1 MTTPSKSQT
10 DIPSVDGLNTVTP
23 ETINE
28 AALQYVYALGDV
40 DKADEAVAAEP
51 ETPVDPLM
59 TIMPVGEAI
68 IIEVPEAIA
77 ADNSFIE
84 EAPADLIWIMP
95 SEEAYADGEVYEDV
109 LVDELI
115 DPIFTIMPVDE
126 GIIIDEALLDE
137 TVGGEGDGEVIETPP
152 EDIMD
157 LVLVDPI
164 LTIMPVDDYIFLD
177 DMETIPEDP
186 GFYEEVIDVVADP
199 ETELPPDTDMDSLV
213 MAKPLIWDWSWD
225 TANGSDGEI
234 IDGTGEGDLETS
246 PEDMTDL
253 VLVDP
258 IFTIM
263 PVDEGIIIDE
273 VILDETVDGKVIETP
288 PEDIMDLVLVDPILT
303 IMPVDDYI
311 FIDDMETIPEDSG
324 FYEEVIDLVADT
336 DPLDLLV
343 MEKPFILDWSRDR
356 GDEGNG
362 DISLDNLDIQAPE
375 QTLVSTWIMCTFPSE
390 DIVFSTE
397 EPVADKGFTDI
408 DAGAATEITLLG
420 LPETI
425 EFIA

>member
-23 ETINE
+23 ETIND
-28 AALQYVYALGDV
+28 AALQYIYAVGDL
-40 DKADEAVAAEP
+40 DTADEAVAADEP
-51 ETPVDPLM
+51 EAPVDPIM

-68 IIEVPEAIA
+68 I
-77 ADNSFIE
+77 IE

-95 SEEAYADGEVYEDV
+95 SEEAYADDEVYEDV

-126 GIIIDEALLDE
+126 GVIIDEVILDE
-137 TVGGEGDGEVIETPP
+137 TVDGEVIETPP
-152 EDIMD
+152 EDITD

-164 LTIMPVDDYIFLD
+164 FTIMPVDDYIFLD

-186 GFYEEVIDVVADP
+186 GFYEEVIDVLADP
-199 ETELPPDTDMDSLV
+199 ETELPPDADMDPLV
-213 MAKPLIWDWSWD
+213 MAKPLIWDESWD
-225 TANGSDGEI
+225 GSDGEI

-246 PEDMTDL
+246 PEDITDL

-273 VILDETVDGKVIETP
+273 VLLDETVGGESDGEVIETP
-288 PEDIMDLVLVDPILT
+288 PEDITDLVLIDPIFPIL
-303 IMPVDDYI
+303 PVEDYI
-311 FIDDMETIPEDSG
+311 FLDDMEITPEELG
-324 FYEEVIDLVADT
+324 FYEEIVDVAIDPETGLPTET
-336 DPLDLLV
+336 DEDPVDPMV

-362 DISLDNLDIQAPE
+362 DISFENLDLDAPE
-375 QTLVSTWIMCTFPSE
+375 ESFSCIVFMCNLTADE
-390 DIVFSTE
+390 IVFSTE
-397 EPVADKGFTDI
+397 EPILDMGFTDI
-408 DAGAATEITLLG
+408 DAGAVTEIMLLG